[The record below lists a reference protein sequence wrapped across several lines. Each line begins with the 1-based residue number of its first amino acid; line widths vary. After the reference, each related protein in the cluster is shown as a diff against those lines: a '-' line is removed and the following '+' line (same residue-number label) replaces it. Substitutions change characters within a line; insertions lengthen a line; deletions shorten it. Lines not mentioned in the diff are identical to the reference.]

1 MIPTWS
7 CVNHIYILFVYHGSL
22 SHPLRFEFSSAVL
35 LKAVHVRAMRG
46 HYAVE
51 TGPSWLETLLFGL
64 IMAFDQT
71 HEFTHAVTYSDK
83 QEEL

>member
-1 MIPTWS
+1 
-7 CVNHIYILFVYHGSL
+7 
-22 SHPLRFEFSSAVL
+22 
-35 LKAVHVRAMRG
+35 MRG